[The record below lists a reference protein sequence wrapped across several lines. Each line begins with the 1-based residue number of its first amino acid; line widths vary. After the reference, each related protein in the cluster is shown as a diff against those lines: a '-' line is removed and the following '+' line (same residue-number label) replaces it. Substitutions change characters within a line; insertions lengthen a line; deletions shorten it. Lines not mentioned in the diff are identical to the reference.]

1 MVNKHKS
8 YQNISCFLYTYQDV
22 YLIFVF
28 LICLMSF
35 LILYILY
42 PDSNFKEDF
51 IENFEEILPTT
62 NISVKTKIQKVSS
75 MRHKINPILIYNNQ
89 AQKIEDENA
98 TKYIYLVNRDGVKSH
113 RKLFSEDWFYQ
124 SKCLLL

>member
-1 MVNKHKS
+1 M
-8 YQNISCFLYTYQDV
+8 
-22 YLIFVF
+22 
-28 LICLMSF
+28 
-35 LILYILY
+35 Y